1 MKHDEERMQRMQPV
15 LDRIPEQWGKYLPGP
30 GWDDL
35 LLQLDSTVGAL
46 DPDYKI
52 LQAKEKFGALR
63 FYPELSPDLSESRR
77 ELIYSVIGGVET
89 LSEMTCEEC
98 GSTAGARP
106 RDGGWIKTLCD
117 HCNDEREA
125 RRSDGAA

>member
-1 MKHDEERMQRMQPV
+1 MKYDDERMQRMQPV
-15 LDRIPEQWGKYLPGP
+15 LDRIPEEWGKYLPGP

-52 LQAKEKFGALR
+52 LQAKEKFGTLR

-98 GSTAGARP
+98 GAHDARP
-106 RDGGWIKTLCD
+106 RNHGWIKTLCD
-117 HCNDEREA
+117 HCNDERKA
-125 RRSDGAA
+125 RRGDGAA

>member
-1 MKHDEERMQRMQPV
+1 MKYDEERMQRMQPV

-63 FYPELSPDLSESRR
+63 VYTEP
-77 ELIYSVIGGVET
+77 
-89 LSEMTCEEC
+89 
-98 GSTAGARP
+98 AGF
-106 RDGGWIKTLCD
+106 
-117 HCNDEREA
+117 
-125 RRSDGAA
+125 